1 MGRGTRTLA
10 EKGVKSWANFPTRER
25 EREPV
30 CEGISARLESVSQQ
44 KREKPRRSN
53 TAKERGEA
61 GRASERV
68 WNRNY
73 RLLGVRGHAQVWKT
87 SGKSSELDGGVQ
99 ESAKKGENQRE
110 RWSKERERIRGFD
123 LKWWSLR
130 SQEEMEA
137 YFERNNNNKL
147 IIWRILPFRPLFT
160 CFGAKNIR
168 SCGVGCSRSRIVLQR
183 FYLHTWILLFL
194 IHSKFFIPE
203 NNSYFCT
210 NLTKDLFKLL
220 LCSTL

>member
-10 EKGVKSWANFPTRER
+10 EKGVKIWANFPTRER

-99 ESAKKGENQRE
+99 ESAKREKIKENV
-110 RWSKERERIRGFD
+110 
-123 LKWWSLR
+123 
-130 SQEEMEA
+130 
-137 YFERNNNNKL
+137 
-147 IIWRILPFRPLFT
+147 
-160 CFGAKNIR
+160 GAKNEREQEASIWSGGR
-168 SCGVGCSRSRIVLQR
+168 WEVKTKWKLTLNVIVIISSLFGESFRLGRCLHVLELKISVAVGWDALEVGLFCEDFIYTNVLC
-183 FYLHTWILLFL
+183 
-194 IHSKFFIPE
+194 FF
-203 NNSYFCT
+203 
-210 NLTKDLFKLL
+210 
-220 LCSTL
+220 